1 MKKLKLM
8 TAIIAILLFSNVLF
22 AGNPNTETSDDI
34 SNTMVESTHND
45 VTLTS
50 SQKEILK
57 KKANEY
63 AVNLLQARAMS
74 DKDESYVFMKT
85 VTDNYQA
92 ALDSLLTPDQ
102 KVLKEKK
109 IKERIDA
116 LVAKVNSNN

>member
-116 LVAKVNSNN
+116 LVANNGSL